1 MSLSEQQ
8 AFLEEFQKKLAR
20 RSKVYRRYTG
30 NRVHHTFRASQTE
43 LHRGVRDTLERK
55 LAGKKGS
62 RELIA
67 RVLKALEP
75 HTQQVI
81 SQIATNVKR
90 RGDDPN
96 SVVVVETIKDEK
108 RVFKAFFTATLQD
121 NGKFRNV
128 YKQIY
133 TSYDKFLNVYAE
145 KVAELS
151 TAIIGESFG
160 NRAKDYFNLEH
171 EEFEGIAES
180 QVKDAMVDAIEAT
193 TSDIDEQ
200 AVLEWLK
207 NSGVDIRIV
216 RNAQTDTMEVF
227 IGSKFANLAA
237 AQETRQRKQ
246 DLETIIEDA
255 RKLVVENGERII
267 GLPGSDSF
275 LDKKRKV
282 LLKKVADEFKGK
294 YATVKLGENVQIKVS
309 KTDAT
314 TNNERTSRSVKGAGL
329 TKSTGPSAQRK
340 TKKGVA
346 SSPLVLIRMFN
357 AKLPQKVEENMQAPR
372 LQSRSGRFA
381 SSVRVVDVTTT
392 AKGYPSFGYTYQRSP
407 YGVYENTSG
416 SRFASVE
423 RDPRRLI
430 DTSMREIAAE
440 MALGRFFTRRV

>member
-1 MSLSEQQ
+1 M
-8 AFLEEFQKKLAR
+8 
-20 RSKVYRRYTG
+20 
-30 NRVHHTFRASQTE
+30 
-43 LHRGVRDTLERK
+43 
-55 LAGKKGS
+55 
-62 RELIA
+62 
-67 RVLKALEP
+67 
-75 HTQQVI
+75 
-81 SQIATNVKR
+81 
-90 RGDDPN
+90 
-96 SVVVVETIKDEK
+96 
-108 RVFKAFFTATLQD
+108 
-121 NGKFRNV
+121 
-128 YKQIY
+128 
-133 TSYDKFLNVYAE
+133 LNVYAE
-145 KVAELS
+145 KVAEIS
-151 TAIIGESFG
+151 TTIIGESFG

-193 TSDIDEQ
+193 TSNIDEQ

-216 RNAQTDTMEVF
+216 RNSQTDVMEVF
-227 IGSKFANLAA
+227 IGSKFGNLAES
-237 AQETRQRKQ
+237 QKTRLRKQ

-282 LLKKVADEFKGK
+282 LLKKVADEFTTK
-294 YATVKLGENVQIKVS
+294 YTTVKLVDDVKVKTS
-309 KTDAT
+309 KTDSS
-314 TNNERTSRSVKGAGL
+314 TNNERTTKSLKSAAL

-357 AKLPQKVEENMQAPR
+357 AKLPKKVEENMQAPR
-372 LQSRSGRFA
+372 LESRTGRFA

-392 AKGYPSFGYTYQRSP
+392 AKGYPSFGYTYQRNP
-407 YGVYENTSG
+407 YGVYENSSG

>member
-8 AFLEEFQKKLAR
+8 AFLEEFHKKLQK

-30 NRVHHTFRASQTE
+30 NRVHHNFRASQTE
-43 LHRGVRDTLERK
+43 IHQGVRDTLEK
-55 LAGKKGS
+55 GLSGKKEA
-62 RELIA
+62 RNLIA
-67 RVLKALEP
+67 KVLKALEP
-75 HTQQVI
+75 HTQQAI
-81 SQIATNVKR
+81 SKIATNVRR

-96 SVVVVETIKDEK
+96 SVVVVEIIQDTK
-108 RVFKAFFTATLQD
+108 RIFKAFFSATQQD

-128 YKQIY
+128 YKQVY
-133 TSYDKFLNVYAE
+133 TSYDKILNLYAK
-145 KVAELS
+145 KVSEIS
-151 TAIIGESFG
+151 EEIIGESFG

-180 QVKDAMVDAIEAT
+180 QVKDAMLDAMEAT
-193 TSDIDEQ
+193 SNIDEQ
-200 AVLEWLK
+200 AVLQWLEA
-207 NSGVDIRIV
+207 SGIDIRIV

-227 IGSKFANLAA
+227 IGSKFANLAE
-237 AQETRQRKQ
+237 AQKTRTRRK
-246 DLETIIEDA
+246 DLEDLLADA
-255 RKLVVENGERII
+255 RKLAVDEGQRII

-282 LLKKVADEFKGK
+282 LLKKVADDFTGK
-294 YATVKLGENVQIKVS
+294 YSTVKLSDDVVIKAS
-309 KTDAT
+309 KSDKTKKNKRKSKQDKT
-314 TNNERTSRSVKGAGL
+314 KGLSRG
-329 TKSTGPSAQRK
+329 TGPSAQRS

-346 SSPLVLIRMFN
+346 SSPLILIRMFN

>member
-8 AFLEEFQKKLAR
+8 AFLEEFHKKLQK

-30 NRVHHTFRASQTE
+30 NRVHHNFTASQTE
-43 LHRGVRDTLERK
+43 IHKGVKDTLEK
-55 LAGKKGS
+55 SLSGKKEA
-62 RELIA
+62 RNLIA
-67 RVLKALEP
+67 KVLKALEP
-75 HTQQVI
+75 HTQQAI
-81 SQIATNVKR
+81 SKIATNVRR
-90 RGDDPN
+90 RGEDPN
-96 SVVVVETIKDEK
+96 SVVVVEVTQDTK
-108 RVFKAFFTATLQD
+108 RTFKAFFTATQQD

-128 YKQIY
+128 YKQVY
-133 TSYDKFLNVYAE
+133 TSYDKILNLYAE
-145 KVAELS
+145 KVSEIS
-151 TAIIGESFG
+151 EEIIGESFG

-180 QVKDAMVDAIEAT
+180 QVKDAMLDAMEAT
-193 TSDIDEQ
+193 SNIDEQ
-200 AVLEWLK
+200 AVLQWLEA
-207 NSGVDIRIV
+207 SGIDIRIV
-216 RNAQTDTMEVF
+216 RNSQTDTMEIF
-227 IGSKFANLAA
+227 IGSKVANLAE
-237 AQETRQRKQ
+237 AQQTKARRR
-246 DLETIIEDA
+246 DLEDLLADA
-255 RKLVVENGERII
+255 RKLAVDEGQKII

-275 LDKKRKV
+275 LDKKRKI
-282 LLKKVADEFKGK
+282 LLKKVADDFTGK
-294 YATVKLGENVQIKVS
+294 YSTVKLSDDIVIKTS
-309 KTDAT
+309 KSDKIKK
-314 TNNERTSRSVKGAGL
+314 NKRRSKQDKTSGL
-329 TKSTGPSAQRK
+329 SRGTGPSAQRK

-357 AKLPQKVEENMQAPR
+357 AKLPQKVEENMKAPR